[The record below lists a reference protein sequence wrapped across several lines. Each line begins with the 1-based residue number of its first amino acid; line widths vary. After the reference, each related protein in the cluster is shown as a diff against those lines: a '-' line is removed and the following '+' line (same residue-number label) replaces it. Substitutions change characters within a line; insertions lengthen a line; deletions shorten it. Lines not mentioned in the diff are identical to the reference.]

1 MGLNRSVAM
10 RRSLLIGGNYVNIDI
25 AAHSD
30 IGNRTAPY
38 VNIDIAAHSDIGN
51 RTAPYVNIEQG
62 FFDDP
67 PP

>member
-25 AAHSD
+25 AAYSD
-30 IGNRTAPY
+30 TA
-38 VNIDIAAHSDIGN
+38 N
-51 RTAPYVNIEQG
+51 TAPYVNIEQG

>member
-25 AAHSD
+25 AA
-30 IGNRTAPY
+30 Y
-38 VNIDIAAHSDIGN
+38 SDIGN